1 MIGVIGPAEAGPYEM
16 TEAGRDEMTEAG
28 RDEMVRAKCE
38 AATH

>member
-1 MIGVIGPAEAGPYEM
+1 M